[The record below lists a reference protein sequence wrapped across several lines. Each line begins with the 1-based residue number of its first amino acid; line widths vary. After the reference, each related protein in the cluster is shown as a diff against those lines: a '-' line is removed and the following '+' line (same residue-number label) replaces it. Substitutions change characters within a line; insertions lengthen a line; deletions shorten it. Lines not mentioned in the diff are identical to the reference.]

1 MICDNPQSVII
12 GSNMYGRNTCLVR
25 TGVYQGEGNDKQN
38 PASFDVFNN
47 VLEALHTA
55 LRKELGQ
62 DFKFNWSDSMNP
74 ITGSHSVSA
83 IE

>member
-1 MICDNPQSVII
+1 
-12 GSNMYGRNTCLVR
+12 
-25 TGVYQGEGNDKQN
+25 VYQGEGNDKQN
-38 PASFDVFNN
+38 PASFGVFNN
-47 VLEALHTA
+47 VLEAVQTA

-74 ITGSHSVSA
+74 VTGSASVSA